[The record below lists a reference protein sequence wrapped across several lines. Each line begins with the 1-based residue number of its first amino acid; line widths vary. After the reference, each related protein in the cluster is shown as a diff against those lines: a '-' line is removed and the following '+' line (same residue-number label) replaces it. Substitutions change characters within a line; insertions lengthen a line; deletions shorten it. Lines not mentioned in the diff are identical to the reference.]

1 MPQYLLSLC
10 SPGADATP
18 PSPEALEGVM
28 REISV
33 LNDEI
38 KAAGGWIFAGGLHDA
53 NTATTLRL
61 HGDEVLMTDGPFA
74 EGKEHI
80 GGISIVRASDLDVAL
95 GWGRE
100 LARITGLPIEVRPFQ
115 EEH

>member
-18 PSPEALEGVM
+18 PSPEALEAIMG
-28 REISV
+28 EINA
-33 LNDEI
+33 LNDDI
-38 KAAGGWIFAGGLHDA
+38 KAAGGWVFAGGLHDA
-53 NTATTLRL
+53 STATTLRL
-61 HGDEVLMTDGPFA
+61 QDGEVLTTDGPFA

-80 GGISIVRASDLDVAL
+80 GGISVVEASDLDVAL

-115 EEH
+115 DEY

>member
-10 SPGADATP
+10 TPEADATP
-18 PSPEALEGVM
+18 PSPDALEAIMG
-28 REISV
+28 EISV

-38 KAAGGWIFAGGLHDA
+38 KAAGGWVFAGGLHEA
-53 NTATTLRL
+53 GTATTLRL
-61 HGDEVLMTDGPFA
+61 QGDEVLMTDGPFA

-80 GGISIVRASDLDVAL
+80 GGISIVRAADLDAPL
-95 GWGRE
+95 RWGRE

-115 EEH
+115 DEY